1 MKKRAF
7 SLIELIIVLAI
18 ISISF
23 FILVFRFSIIDRIGA
38 ENEIKAFVNDYS
50 YARDT
55 AISTGFDSSIIFTDQ
70 GYEIKREENIKREL
84 KYIDSLNVS
93 EMVFY
98 NSGYVLINKTKSD
111 HKVVFTSKKDPQKK
125 RTFTIEAVGG
135 YIYENK

>member
-23 FILVFRFSIIDRIGA
+23 FILVFKFSIIDRIGA

-50 YARDT
+50 YARDL

-70 GYEIKREENIKREL
+70 GYEIKRVMNIGREL
-84 KYIDSLNVS
+84 NYVDCLNVNKIT
-93 EMVFY
+93 FF
-98 NSGYVLINKTKSD
+98 NSGYVLINKTKTD
-111 HKVVFTSKKDPQKK
+111 HRVIFISKKDPQK
-125 RTFTIEAVGG
+125 RWTFTIEAVGG

>member
-23 FILVFRFSIIDRIGA
+23 FILIFKFSIIDRIGA

-50 YARDT
+50 YARDK
-55 AISTGFDSSIIFTDQ
+55 ALSTGKKMKIVFKND
-70 GYEIKREENIKREL
+70 GYEIGEIERKL
-84 KYIDSLNVS
+84 KYVECMNTS
-93 EMVFY
+93 EITFQET
-98 NSGYVLINKTKSD
+98 GYVLVNKTEES
-111 HKVVFTSKKDPQKK
+111 HSIVFASKKKPQKK
-125 RTFTIEAVGG
+125 WTFTIQAVGG